1 MHIYSAYKE
10 LKDRGSK
17 FLTADRNSPLKSYT
31 VKVSDV
37 LKFLTRFLNDVN
49 KGFLSEC
56 VNKFDR

>member
-10 LKDRGSK
+10 LKDRGSN
-17 FLTADRNSPLKSYT
+17 FLTADQNSPLKSYT
-31 VKVSDV
+31 EKVSDV
-37 LKFLTRFLNDVN
+37 LKFSTRFLNDVN